1 THSDQGINI
10 AWEYATDLYA
20 ATTIERISRSFEAV
34 LEALAAH
41 PEARLSDLPLL
52 NEAESH
58 QLTAEWNDIGASL
71 GDLCLHE
78 LFAAQAALQPSAPA
92 VFAADGT
99 VLTYGDLDDRSS
111 RVARSLR
118 RRGIRPGDRVAVLAE
133 RSPSIAVATLGIL
146 KAGAAYV
153 SLDPAHPA
161 ERRAL
166 LAADAGT
173 ALLLTSE
180 NLAEHD
186 ETDGDLPAVV
196 PDALA
201 YVIYTSGSTG
211 MPKGVMISHRQAVNT
226 LLDINRRFGVGP
238 SDRVFAVSSLAFD
251 LSVWDLFGAFA
262 AGAAAVL
269 PPPAAQPD
277 PAAWAERMASTG
289 VTIWN
294 SAPALL
300 EMLVESGA
308 SLSATSRTL
317 RLAMLSGDWI
327 PLSLPGR
334 VRRQVPEARLVSL
347 GGATEGSIWSILQ
360 PIGAVDP
367 TWRSIPYGRPM
378 IAQRF
383 YVLGRRGLPAPTGV
397 PGELCIGGAGVA

>member
-1 THSDQGINI
+1 APLAAAVTGLAQRSGASPFMVLLAGFLAVLARWTGQEDLVVGTPVANRRHSEVEGLIGLFVNTLVLRTDLDGDPSVRTLIERVKAVCLGAYAHQDLPFEQLVEELQPQRDLARNPLFQVVFNLLNTPMGRTGDAVPEGQLTMTPLTPCGGSSLFDLQGYVTHSDQGINI

-58 QLTAEWNDIGASL
+58 QLTAEWNDTGASL

-173 ALLLTSE
+173 ALLLASE

-226 LLDINRRFGVGP
+226 
-238 SDRVFAVSSLAFD
+238 
-251 LSVWDLFGAFA
+251 
-262 AGAAAVL
+262 
-269 PPPAAQPD
+269 
-277 PAAWAERMASTG
+277 
-289 VTIWN
+289 
-294 SAPALL
+294 
-300 EMLVESGA
+300 
-308 SLSATSRTL
+308 
-317 RLAMLSGDWI
+317 
-327 PLSLPGR
+327 
-334 VRRQVPEARLVSL
+334 
-347 GGATEGSIWSILQ
+347 
-360 PIGAVDP
+360 
-367 TWRSIPYGRPM
+367 
-378 IAQRF
+378 
-383 YVLGRRGLPAPTGV
+383 
-397 PGELCIGGAGVA
+397 